1 MAEAMFS
8 PYSVMSPLTSDKTSD
23 QPIVLTI
30 GKLGLAD
37 LRSVVTLI
45 EHPIRDYDWTKPEQT
60 TISPA
65 EAQHASFIQSQL
77 LNQPA
82 HLLNEATI
90 WARAIYPLLALAE
103 TEYIRAWSEIALN
116 AQFPRFSISG
126 VADGV
131 LGRSIAG
138 RLEAPYFVVVEAK
151 RGIEAVDPVP
161 QLYGELLAAAFINNQ
176 LSQATEQVIFGC
188 YTIADNWTFVKAI
201 LRGIDQ
207 PKPILE
213 LEFSREYSE
222 KSEIL
227 PILQILKSITAAS

>member
-1 MAEAMFS
+1 
-8 PYSVMSPLTSDKTSD
+8 MSPLTSETTRD
-23 QPIVLTI
+23 QPIVLTT
-30 GKLGLAD
+30 GKLNLTD
-37 LRSVVTLI
+37 LRSVVTLR
-45 EHPIRDYDWTKPEQT
+45 EHPIREYSWTKPAAV
-60 TISPA
+60 TISTS
-65 EAQHASFIQSQL
+65 EAQQVNFIQSQL

-103 TEYIRAWSEIALN
+103 TDYIRAWSEITLN
-116 AQFPRFSISG
+116 AQFPRFSIG
-126 VADGV
+126 GIADGV

-151 RGIEAVDPVP
+151 RGIEAVDPIP
-161 QLYGELLAAAFINNQ
+161 QLYGELLAAAYINSQ
-176 LSQATEQVIFGC
+176 LEQVEEQIVFGC
-188 YTIADNWTFVKAI
+188 YTIADNWTFVKAV

-207 PKPILE
+207 PKPVLD

-227 PILQILKSITAAS
+227 QILQILKSITASSETMNTLT

>member
-1 MAEAMFS
+1 
-8 PYSVMSPLTSDKTSD
+8 MSPLTSEATRD

-30 GKLGLAD
+30 GKLTLAD

-45 EHPIRDYDWTKPEQT
+45 EHPIRDYAWTKPEQI
-60 TISPA
+60 TITPA
-65 EAQHASFIQSQL
+65 EAQHASFIQAQL

-103 TEYIRAWSEIALN
+103 TDYIRAWSEIALN

-126 VADGV
+126 IADGV

-151 RGIEAVDPVP
+151 RGIEAADPLP
-161 QLYGELLAAAFINNQ
+161 QLYGELLAAAYINSQ
-176 LSQATEQVIFGC
+176 LEQVKEQVMFGC
-188 YTIADNWTFVKAI
+188 YTIADNWTFVKGS
-201 LRGIDQ
+201 LRAIDQ
-207 PKPILE
+207 SHPILD

-227 PILQILKSITAAS
+227 QILQLLKSITASSMSRLP